1 MAPARRGS
9 DWLDGAL
16 AGWLLVA
23 GLQAAA
29 GALRGE
35 GGASGVLVGA
45 AAAGLSAG
53 AIVPLLSFHRRG
65 WALAAA
71 GLVAHAAWSALNP
84 AASWFPLVLLPHLL
98 ALGYALHLR
107 PTAAPALSTELAEDP
122 ATPDTPAAPS
132 TPPPDPA
139 GALAAVHRL
148 VAEAGSACAV
158 GEGAVREAAAG
169 FGLSPDDLASEGI
182 ALYRTFLGHFLAA
195 GELGPVHE
203 RELACLA
210 GLLGI
215 DDEGVA
221 SVRAEAGVERQA
233 AGTAAEAGPR
243 APEAEADFAA
253 AGFEDVAL
261 AAGERLLDARE
272 VEMYRVS
279 ADAGAA
285 GLALDPVAP
294 PRSRE
299 HLARAGRC
307 RLLLTDRRLLLV
319 APSGQQSPLPLARVG
334 GAAAHANG
342 IEVRPLRGPALF
354 LRFENRVGEFASTL
368 SRALARRA
376 SPNRDGP

>member
-23 GLQAAA
+23 GLQAAGA
-29 GALRGE
+29 ALRGE
-35 GGASGVLVGA
+35 GGAFGVLVGA
-45 AAAGLSAG
+45 SAAGLSAG
-53 AIVPLLSFHRRG
+53 AIVPVLAFHRTG

-71 GLVAHAAWSALNP
+71 GLVAHAAWSALHP
-84 AASWFPLVLLPHLL
+84 AASWFPVVLLPHLL
-98 ALGYALHLR
+98 AVGYALHLR
-107 PTAAPALSTELAEDP
+107 PATAPAPSAGPGAEPAAPA
-122 ATPDTPAAPS
+122 AAS
-132 TPPPDPA
+132 APPPRDPA

-148 VAEAGSACAV
+148 IAEAGSACAV
-158 GEGAVREAAAG
+158 GEGAVREAVAG
-169 FGLSPDDLASEGI
+169 FGLSPDDLAREGT
-182 ALYRTFLGHFLAA
+182 ALYRTFMEHFLAA
-195 GELGPVHE
+195 GALGPVHA

-210 GLLGI
+210 NLLRI
-215 DDEGVA
+215 DDEAVA
-221 SVRAEAGVERQA
+221 SVRAEAGAER
-233 AGTAAEAGPR
+233 EAV
-243 APEAEADFAA
+243 EAEASFPA
-253 AGFEDVAL
+253 AGFEDVPL

-279 ADAGAA
+279 AAAGAG

-299 HLARAGRC
+299 HLVRAGRC

-319 APSGQQSPLPLARVG
+319 APSGQQSPLPLERVG
-334 GAAAHANG
+334 GAAAFGNG

-368 SRALARRA
+368 SRALARHA
-376 SPNRDGP
+376 PPNRDGP